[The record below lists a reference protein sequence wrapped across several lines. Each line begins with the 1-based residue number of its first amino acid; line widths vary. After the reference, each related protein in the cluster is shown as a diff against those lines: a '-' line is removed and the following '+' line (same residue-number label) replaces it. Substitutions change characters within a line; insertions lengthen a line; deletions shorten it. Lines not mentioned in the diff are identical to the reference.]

1 MYIGP
6 TSRRHS
12 PVKMDSQKFTSPLI
26 QGNQK
31 QKRNAEEDI
40 FSPVPVSNTSTN
52 THTPI
57 QKII

>member
-26 QGNQK
+26 QRNQK

-40 FSPVPVSNTSTN
+40 FSPIPQLLLFESSE
-52 THTPI
+52 I
-57 QKII
+57 SLKD

>member
-40 FSPVPVSNTSTN
+40 FSPVAQLLLFESSE
-52 THTPI
+52 I
-57 QKII
+57 SLKD